1 MQEDIPGVLVV
12 RVRESLNF
20 GACPPY
26 QESDIWAMLTPD
38 PLSTANTGQLKERL
52 RRLELYG
59 PGKAH
64 PSEAP
69 RRDEATVLVIHAAD
83 METID
88 ASYVRAP
95 VERVALLLTASIQP
109 LPFTVPSPFSASS
122 PSRTG
127 RGAWRSTSPT
137 YDLSPVASL
146 SEQVRVLRFRSI
158 FWGRINR

>member
-1 MQEDIPGVLVV
+1 
-12 RVRESLNF
+12 
-20 GACPPY
+20 
-26 QESDIWAMLTPD
+26 MLTPD

-88 ASYVRAP
+88 ASYVRA
-95 VERVALLLTASIQP
+95 LLSGSLFVLTASIQP
-109 LPFTVPSPFSASS
+109 LPFAVPSPSLASS

-127 RGAWRSTSPT
+127 RGAWRYTSPT
-137 YDLSPVASL
+137 YDLPPVASS
-146 SEQVRVLRFRSI
+146 SEQVRVLRFQS
-158 FWGRINR
+158 FFSG

>member
-1 MQEDIPGVLVV
+1 
-12 RVRESLNF
+12 
-20 GACPPY
+20 
-26 QESDIWAMLTPD
+26 MLTPD
-38 PLSTANTGQLKERL
+38 PFSTANTGQLKERL

-95 VERVALLLTASIQP
+95 VEWVALRTDCLDPTPSFCSAIAIFSELAKSYRARGVEIYFTHLRPIPRRLFIRAGACPALSVFFLGSNKSLT
-109 LPFTVPSPFSASS
+109 SS
-122 PSRTG
+122 G
-127 RGAWRSTSPT
+127 
-137 YDLSPVASL
+137 LSCRP
-146 SEQVRVLRFRSI
+146 
-158 FWGRINR
+158 G